1 MRFIHCSDL
10 HLGATPEL
18 GRPWAEARKNEIW
31 ETAGKIISDCNRDSI
46 DLLMIAGD
54 VFNKQPAYSELKR
67 LNELFKTLTKTK
79 VVMMA
84 GTNDYIS
91 PRSSY
96 TNFRWNDNVLMLT
109 DMELSE
115 KYIYGT
121 DTTIYGL
128 SLYDRETST
137 PLYREAYPKQ
147 SSGLH
152 ILLAHG
158 GEDSGIP
165 IDVKRLSEAGLDYV
179 ALGHSH
185 SYKKVGERIF
195 YSGSPEPLDK
205 TETGE
210 HGYIHGEILMANGE
224 YTVKTEFVPI
234 AKRKYIDLRIRITPD
249 DNRQSLIQKLTKRI
263 LSEGAGNLYRV
274 YLEGVR
280 RSEERPNLAEI
291 SEKGMITEVIDN
303 TILGYDFGELE
314 KQNENNIIG
323 LFMKSI
329 READADEYIKERA
342 LYYGV
347 EALLFASDENEGAIH
362 FIQR

>member
-10 HLGATPEL
+10 HLGAAPEL

-31 ETAGKIISDCNRDSI
+31 ETAGRIISDCNRDNI

-54 VFNKQPAYSELKR
+54 VFNRQPSFKDLNR
-67 LNELFKTLTKTK
+67 LNDMFKSLKKTK

-84 GTNDYIS
+84 GINDYMS
-91 PRSSY
+91 PRSNY
-96 TNFRWNDNVLMLT
+96 TGFKWNDNVVMLT
-109 DMELSE
+109 DTELGE

-128 SLYDRETST
+128 SVYDRESNT
-137 PLYREAYPKQ
+137 PLYREACPKQ
-147 SSGLH
+147 SSGFH

-165 IDVKRLSEAGLDYV
+165 IDYKRLEEAGFNYV

-185 SYKKVGERIF
+185 AYKKISDRIF
-195 YSGSPEPLDK
+195 YSGSPEPLDR

-210 HGYIHGEILMANGE
+210 HGYIHGEILMADGE
-224 YTVKTEFVPI
+224 YRLKTEFVPI
-234 AKRKYIDLRIRITPD
+234 AKRKYIDLHLRLTPD
-249 DNRQSLIQKLTKRI
+249 DSIRTLVQKLTKRI

-280 RSEERPNLAEI
+280 RSEERPDAGLIAEN
-291 SEKGMITEVIDN
+291 GMITEVIDN
-303 TILGYDFGELE
+303 TILGYDFEELE

-347 EALLFASDENEGAIH
+347 EALLFASYEYTN
-362 FIQR
+362 Q